1 MEEIKDVRRVTDIR
15 SSNMFRDGSGDAD
28 HLSTLAFR
36 NYNRTDLVILVLVVV
51 VTVVVNKY
59 ILTKR

>member
-15 SSNMFRDGSGDAD
+15 GSNMFRDGSGDAE
-28 HLSTLAFR
+28 HLSTLNFR

>member
-1 MEEIKDVRRVTDIR
+1 
-15 SSNMFRDGSGDAD
+15 MFRDGSGDAE

-36 NYNRTDLVILVLVVV
+36 NYNRTDLAILVLVVV